1 MNKFLKAFG
10 LPILTFVCGA
20 AGAGLQVWSLETA
33 DEKGLLASGHIAQI
47 LLWVLSIGILVALF
61 FLTRPLVQAPKYSFN
76 FPPSIIGGSGAVV
89 AAVGVLLTSV
99 DMLLNRGDLLTSLT
113 ATLGLICAVS
123 LALSGYS
130 RWQGKRLNV
139 LLHSVVC
146 VYFLLLLICQYRLW
160 SAEPQL
166 QTYVFQLLATVFLMI
181 GAYQRACFDGRMGSR
196 RSYALFRLAGAYFC
210 FAAIPGSQI
219 WFLYLAAM
227 IWSVTDLCNLT
238 PMTRKG
244 R

>member
-20 AGAGLQVWSLETA
+20 AGAGLQVWSLGTA

-47 LLWVLSIGILVALF
+47 LLWILSIGILVALF

-76 FPPSIIGGSGAVV
+76 FPPSIIAGIGAAV

-99 DMLLNRGDLLTSLT
+99 DMLLRGGDILTSL
-113 ATLGLICAVS
+113 AVVIGLLCAVS
-123 LALSGYS
+123 LALTGYS

-139 LLHSVVC
+139 LLHSIVC
-146 VYFLLLLICQYRLW
+146 VYFLILLVYQYRLW

-166 QTYVFQLLATVFLMI
+166 QTYVFQLLATVFLMV
-181 GAYQRACFDGRMGSR
+181 GAYQRACFDGSLGNRK
-196 RSYALFRLAGAYFC
+196 SYAFFRLAGAYFC
-210 FAAIPGSQI
+210 FAAIPGSEI

-227 IWSVTDLCNLT
+227 VWSVTDLCNLT